1 MILCSHMNYYII
13 QVKSL
18 KEDEYIQRIEK
29 RLEFRSKSQAFIFPK
44 RELKIK
50 KNGKTTKQ
58 TLPLFSSYI
67 FIQTEEVDRQLYNIM
82 KTTPYFY
89 RFLPNNQSI
98 QKLEGKDLSLI
109 QHFLQF
115 GKTIESSRVI
125 FDENDRIIVKEGPMK
140 GLEGLISKVDRR
152 KKRARIQVELA
163 QTPIIFDLSFDV
175 IEKGGENN
183 ATNL

>member
-1 MILCSHMNYYII
+1 
-13 QVKSL
+13 
-18 KEDEYIQRIEK
+18 
-29 RLEFRSKSQAFIFPK
+29 
-44 RELKIK
+44 
-50 KNGKTTKQ
+50 
-58 TLPLFSSYI
+58 
-67 FIQTEEVDRQLYNIM
+67 M

-98 QKLEGKDLSLI
+98 QKIEGKDLSLI

-163 QTPIIFDLSFDV
+163 QTPIVFDLSFDV

-183 ATNL
+183 AAEL